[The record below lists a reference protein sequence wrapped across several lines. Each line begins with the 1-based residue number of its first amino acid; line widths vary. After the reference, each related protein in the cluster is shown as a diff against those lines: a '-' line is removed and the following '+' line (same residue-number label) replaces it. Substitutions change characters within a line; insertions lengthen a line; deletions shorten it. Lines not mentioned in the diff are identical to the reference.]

1 MKLGYLVRL
10 SEQTSFFYREVPGDN
25 IVDHKPVLCSRK
37 KLVELLQDQT
47 HYFIKSAQ
55 LIDVTEYQPNHQ
67 EEPLEE
73 WGF

>member
-1 MKLGYLVRL
+1 MKLGYFVRL

-25 IVDHKPVLCSRK
+25 IIDRQPILCSRK
-37 KLVELLQDQT
+37 KLVELLQNQT

-55 LIDVTEYQPNHQ
+55 LIDVTEYQLNHQ